1 MEVKVTAKGEGL
13 YACSYV
19 PVSAIKHT
27 LALTWGGVSIPRS
40 PFRVSS
46 RSQHPVMAG
55 GSKLPATRHAEPQFL
70 FKAERIEV
78 VESDSAKTVQAGS
91 TDVGVKPKKPVI
103 IIVTYTEEKYS
114 F

>member
-1 MEVKVTAKGEGL
+1 MEVTVTPKGEGL
-13 YACSYV
+13 YACSYL
-19 PVSAIKHT
+19 PASAIKHT

-46 RSQHPVMAG
+46 QSQRLVAAAAAHCAQ
-55 GSKLPATRHAEPQFL
+55 THFL
-70 FKAERIEV
+70 FKAERVEV
-78 VESDSAKTVQAGS
+78 GQSDSAQTVQAGS
-91 TDVGVKPKKPVI
+91 ADVGVKPKKPVI